1 MVRFEIVARDGN
13 SRAGSLETDRC
24 VVTTPAFLPVATV
37 GAVKGITPDALK
49 TCGVEGLLVNAYH
62 LTRRPGL
69 DVIQRSGGIHRFM
82 GWDGLII
89 SDSGGYQIMSLSE
102 MVKVT
107 DDGVRFRSPFDGAE
121 EFVTPRSVVEWQE
134 RIGADIMMVL
144 DECRPY
150 PLGREEAAVAV
161 ERTVRWA
168 GECMEA
174 RSSEQ
179 ALFAITQGSVYE
191 DLRRDCA
198 EALVQMEFDGYA
210 IGGLS
215 VGEPKEATDE
225 MVRVDCSV
233 LPTEKLRYLMGV
245 GSLREMYEAVRAGVD
260 LFDSVLPTRNGR
272 NGQLFTSSGK
282 IRVLASRFRNE
293 TGPPD
298 EECDCYLCR
307 NFSLAYLRH
316 LFASSDILGQVLA
329 SLHNIRFLQRWM
341 GRMREAIVD
350 GHLSDLSSK
359 IR

>member
-1 MVRFEIVARDGN
+1 
-13 SRAGSLETDRC
+13 
-24 VVTTPAFLPVATV
+24 
-37 GAVKGITPDALK
+37 
-49 TCGVEGLLVNAYH
+49 
-62 LTRRPGL
+62 
-69 DVIQRSGGIHRFM
+69 
-82 GWDGLII
+82 
-89 SDSGGYQIMSLSE
+89 
-102 MVKVT
+102 
-107 DDGVRFRSPFDGAE
+107 
-121 EFVTPRSVVEWQE
+121 
-134 RIGADIMMVL
+134 
-144 DECRPY
+144 
-150 PLGREEAAVAV
+150 
-161 ERTVRWA
+161 VRWA